1 MIETGDVLNRSTDG
15 EKVDPEFVES
25 LFWRP
30 LTARSRRSFKMKAK
44 NLSLEC
50 IYHAAELQFTC
61 IALPDKIAFFLIQR
75 NHDFSPEFK
84 DFLDNIRK
92 ANAQ

>member
-1 MIETGDVLNRSTDG
+1 
-15 EKVDPEFVES
+15 
-25 LFWRP
+25 
-30 LTARSRRSFKMKAK
+30 MKAK
-44 NLSLEC
+44 NLSLGC

-75 NHDFSPEFK
+75 NHDFLPEFK